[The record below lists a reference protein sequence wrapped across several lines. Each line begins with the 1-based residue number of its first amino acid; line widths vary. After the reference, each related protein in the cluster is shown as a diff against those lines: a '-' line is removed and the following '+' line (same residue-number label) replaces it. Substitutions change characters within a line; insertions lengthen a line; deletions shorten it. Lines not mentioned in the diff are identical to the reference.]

1 MRIVANSI
9 PKSGTHLL
17 DRLLVLLGFGLVDL
31 GGTGPHLV
39 KSSYRFPPLAS
50 ASRAS

>member
-17 DRLLVLLGFGLVDL
+17 GRLLVLLGFGTVDL
-31 GGTGPHLV
+31 GGARPHLV
-39 KSSYRFPPLAS
+39 KSSYRFP
-50 ASRAS
+50 R